1 MTSAAVRVRP
11 PVESDA
17 PRLADIHISA
27 WRAAYRKVMS
37 DEYLDGLNPEAQ
49 TRGWRR
55 NILEPRPGTFH
66 LVAETD
72 SGVTGFCIVGPAEG
86 AAESDSESAS
96 ASATGQLYAIN
107 VHPDSWAQGVGS
119 ALFAAA
125 EEKLLSLGYTRAF
138 LWVEASNKRA
148 IDFYTR
154 RGWLNDGGTLQD
166 TRFDPPVSERRHSRD
181 LLSEVASVSFKHLD
195 FATAATRRRGPGA
208 TEQPPPDGADGG
220 QAEP

>member
-17 PRLADIHISA
+17 PRLAGIHISA

-55 NILEPRPGTFH
+55 NIAEPRPGTFH

-72 SGVTGFCIVGPAEG
+72 NGVAGFCIFGPAEG
-86 AAESDSESAS
+86 AGDADAEAGSAS

-107 VHPDSWAQGVGS
+107 VHPDSWTLGVGS

-125 EEKLLSLGYTRAF
+125 EEKLMSLGYTRAF
-138 LWVEASNKRA
+138 LWVEANNERA
-148 IDFYTR
+148 IDFYTN
-154 RGWLNDGGTLQD
+154 RGWLDDGGTLQD
-166 TRFDPPVSERRHSRD
+166 TRFDPPVGERRHSRD
-181 LLSEVASVSFKHLD
+181 F
-195 FATAATRRRGPGA
+195 
-208 TEQPPPDGADGG
+208 
-220 QAEP
+220 